1 MKLHV
6 LGSSSAGNGYLLDNG
21 KAALLI
27 EAGIGVQSVLSCLN
41 YDLSRL
47 QGVLISHEHGDH
59 AKHACQLIKRGV
71 HVYTSKGT
79 AESLKNVDPD
89 SPFLNIVDP
98 YTPFHVGAA
107 FKVMAIRVNH
117 DAAEPFGFFIEIREN
132 GDRQN
137 LIFATDTKD
146 FPFEVKE
153 AQTWMIECNYS
164 EDILLKNVRKGIVDP
179 IQADRVRGSHLSL
192 YRCAKAVM
200 ENDLSHTQRIV
211 LLHLSDRN
219 SDAEQ
224 FQNTIEAITGRPTYV
239 AAPGL
244 EIELI

>member
-27 EAGIGVQSVLSCLN
+27 EAGVGIKSVCRCLN

-59 AKHACQLIKRGV
+59 AKHACQLIKRGI

-79 AESLKNVDPD
+79 AQNLKDVDPD
-89 SPFLNIVDP
+89 SPFLDIVDP
-98 YTPFHVGAA
+98 LTPFYVGAA
-107 FKVMAIRVNH
+107 FKVAAFRVKH
-117 DAAEPFGFFIEIREN
+117 DAAEPYGFLIEIREDGN
-132 GDRQN
+132 SKG
-137 LIFATDTKD
+137 LIFATDTRY
-146 FPFEVKE
+146 FPFT
-153 AQTWMIECNYS
+153 ANGIQTWMIECNYS
-164 EDILLKNVRKGIVDP
+164 EAILAKNVSKGIIDP

-192 YRCAKAVM
+192 SSCAKAVM
-200 ENDLSHTQRIV
+200 ENDLSPTQRIV

-224 FQNTIEAITGRPTYV
+224 FKNTIEAITGRPTYV
-239 AAPGL
+239 AEPGL

>member
-6 LGSSSAGNGYLLDNG
+6 LGSSSAGNGYLFDNG
-21 KAALLI
+21 KDALLI
-27 EAGIGVQSVLSCLN
+27 EAGIGIQSVLNCLN

-47 QGVLISHEHGDH
+47 RGVLISHEHGDH

-79 AESLKNVDPD
+79 AENLKNVDPD
-89 SPFLNIVDP
+89 SPFLDIVDP
-98 YTPFHVGAA
+98 FTPFHVGGA
-107 FKVMAIRVNH
+107 FKVMAFRVNH
-117 DAAEPFGFFIEIREN
+117 DAAEPFGFMIEIREN
-132 GDRQN
+132 GDRQH

-146 FPFEVKE
+146 FHFEVKG

-164 EDILLKNVRKGIVDP
+164 EAILAKNVSKGIIDP

-192 YRCAKAVM
+192 SSCASALLK
-200 ENDLSHTQRIV
+200 NDLKHTQRIV

-219 SDAEQ
+219 SNAEQ

-239 AAPGL
+239 AEPGL

>member
-21 KAALLI
+21 KTALLI
-27 EAGIGVQSVLSCLN
+27 EAGVGVKSVCRCLN

-59 AKHACQLIKRGV
+59 AKHACQLIKRGI

-79 AESLKNVDPD
+79 AKNLKDVDPD

-137 LIFATDTKD
+137 LIFATDTKN

-164 EDILLKNVRKGIVDP
+164 ESILAKNVSKGIIDP
-179 IQADRVRGSHLSL
+179 IQANRVRASHLSL
-192 YRCAKAVM
+192 SSCAKALLK
-200 ENDLSHTQRIV
+200 NDLRHTQRIV

-219 SDAEQ
+219 SNAEQ
-224 FQNTIEAITGRPTYV
+224 FQNTIDALTGRPTYV
-239 AAPGL
+239 AEPGL